1 MKRSAKEMENAEL
14 VEEVEK
20 HRRAML
26 ELRIMVDST
35 IG

>member
-20 HRRAML
+20 HRR
-26 ELRIMVDST
+26 ELRITVDST

>member
-14 VEEVEK
+14 VKEVEK
-20 HRRAML
+20 HQR
-26 ELRIMVDST
+26 ELRITVDST